1 MKKDFKIN
9 PVGLKGN
16 EINERMKQ
24 LMGIT
29 PINESVS
36 RSVVELTKM
45 GPDGKAYAI
54 VRENHEYYI
63 KVSDKTS
70 NLVTEDFKYIG
81 GLQNKKKEA
90 YPSYAKA
97 TKHLNLSFKSLAEA
111 YGTDSNINVFEDDDL
126 LNEENFA
133 TKHVVDKNGPE
144 LKQEAKEGSEED
156 GFGDNVAKGKTAK
169 EFEKVKKID
178 EGWAGFAEMS
188 GNGFMEEGMF
198 GDDIELSEEEKY
210 IDKMLEFDKPAMDSF
225 KDQYGDDKGESIYYA
240 TANKQGRNPETFK
253 KADEGYMEE
262 TMYDE
267 GYMEETMYD
276 EGYMEEEL
284 HGNQSKID
292 MNHNGKI
299 DGDDLS
305 MLRNMNEE
313 DDMSNDEL
321 MDRLDNMSAAEL
333 LQLLG
338 DAGRDL
344 KNVISQKLSTGMD
357 KARDYFNRQYPDVN
371 EEMSTKDKEFAA
383 LAEPKDKITYADK
396 IAGATKDSSM
406 DEALTLEEIKEAIAD
421 LKKKL

>member
-29 PINESVS
+29 PINENVS
-36 RSVVELTKM
+36 RSVIELTKM

-70 NLVTEDFKYIG
+70 KLVTEDFKYIG

-97 TKHLNLSFKSLAEA
+97 TKHLNLTFKSLAEA

-133 TKHVVDKNGPE
+133 SKHIVDKKGSE

-188 GNGFMEEGMF
+188 GNGFVDEGMF
-198 GDDIELSEEEKY
+198 GDDMEMSEEEQY
-210 IDKMLEFDKPAMDSF
+210 IDKMIEDNGNDFYRTDAEDQIPNPPSELEIPVDEELRGN
-225 KDQYGDDKGESIYYA
+225 QYKLDMNRNGKLDGDDFSKLRNDES
-240 TANKQGRNPETFK
+240 
-253 KADEGYMEE
+253 YMEE
-262 TMYDE
+262 DMYDE
-267 GYMEETMYD
+267 SYMEEDMYG
-276 EGYMEEEL
+276 EGNMV
-284 HGNQSKID
+284 N
-292 MNHNGKI
+292 
-299 DGDDLS
+299 DD
-305 MLRNMNEE
+305 N
-313 DDMSNDEL
+313 MSNDEL
-321 MDRLDNMSAAEL
+321 MNRLDNMSAAEL

-338 DAGRDL
+338 DAGRDF

-357 KARDYFNRQYPDVN
+357 KARDYFNKQYPDIN
-371 EEMSTKDKEFAA
+371 EEMSDEDKEFAA

-396 IAGATKDSSM
+396 IAGATKNDAM

>member
-16 EINERMKQ
+16 EINERMRQ
-24 LMGIT
+24 LMGIA
-29 PINESVS
+29 PINENVS

-54 VRENHEYYI
+54 VRENHEYFI

-70 NLVTEDFKYIG
+70 KLVTEDFKYIG
-81 GLQNKKKEA
+81 GLQNKKQEA

-97 TKHLNLSFKSLAEA
+97 TKHLNLTFKSLAEA

-133 TKHVVDKNGPE
+133 TKHIVDKDGTA
-144 LKQEAKEGSEED
+144 LKQDAKEGSEED
-156 GFGDNVAKGKTAK
+156 GFGDNVATGKTMK
-169 EFEKVKKID
+169 EFEKVKLS
-178 EGWAGFAEMS
+178 EGMAGFSEMR
-188 GNGFMEEGMF
+188 GNGFTNEGNLEENDPMWEDEMSDEERAIDEMIAASKADECWMG
-198 GDDIELSEEEKY
+198 EEENVDY
-210 IDKMLEFDKPAMDSF
+210 TMGSNDPNQLPNPA
-225 KDQYGDDKGESIYYA
+225 
-240 TANKQGRNPETFK
+240 PELHIPT
-253 KADEGYMEE
+253 EGYMEE
-262 TMYDE
+262 DMYEE
-267 GYMEETMYD
+267 GMY
-276 EGYMEEEL
+276 EEEL
-284 HGNQSKID
+284 HGNQDKIDMNHNGKIDGDDFAMLRRGKGVEEELHGNQDKID

-313 DDMSNDEL
+313 GDMSNDEL
-321 MDRLDNMSAAEL
+321 MDRLDNMSATEL

-344 KNVISQKLSTGMD
+344 KSVISQKLATGMG

-371 EEMSTKDKEFAA
+371 
-383 LAEPKDKITYADK
+383 
-396 IAGATKDSSM
+396 
-406 DEALTLEEIKEAIAD
+406 EALTLEEIKEAIAD

>member
-16 EINERMKQ
+16 EINERMRQ
-24 LMGIT
+24 LMGIA
-29 PINESVS
+29 PINENVS

-54 VRENHEYYI
+54 VRENHEYFI

-70 NLVTEDFKYIG
+70 KLVTEDFKYIG
-81 GLQNKKKEA
+81 GLQNKKQEA

-97 TKHLNLSFKSLAEA
+97 TKHLNLTFKSLAEA

-133 TKHVVDKNGPE
+133 TKHIVDKDGTA
-144 LKQEAKEGSEED
+144 LKQDAKEGSEED
-156 GFGDNVAKGKTAK
+156 GFGDNVATGKTMK
-169 EFEKVKKID
+169 EFEKVKLS
-178 EGWAGFAEMS
+178 EGMAGFSEMR
-188 GNGFMEEGMF
+188 GNGFTNEGNLEENDPMWEDEMSDEERAIDEMIAASKADECWMG
-198 GDDIELSEEEKY
+198 EEEPNQ
-210 IDKMLEFDKPAMDSF
+210 LPNPA
-225 KDQYGDDKGESIYYA
+225 
-240 TANKQGRNPETFK
+240 PELHIPT
-253 KADEGYMEE
+253 EGYMEE
-262 TMYDE
+262 DMYEE
-267 GYMEETMYD
+267 GMY
-276 EGYMEEEL
+276 EEEL
-284 HGNQSKID
+284 HGNQDKID

-313 DDMSNDEL
+313 GDMSNDEL
-321 MDRLDNMSAAEL
+321 MDRLDNMSATEL

-344 KNVISQKLSTGMD
+344 KSVISQKLATGMG

-371 EEMSTKDKEFAA
+371 
-383 LAEPKDKITYADK
+383 
-396 IAGATKDSSM
+396 
-406 DEALTLEEIKEAIAD
+406 EALTLEEIKEAIAD

>member
-1 MKKDFKIN
+1 MKKDFRIN

-29 PINESVS
+29 PINENVS

-133 TKHVVDKNGPE
+133 TKHVVDKAGHE
-144 LKQEAKEGSEED
+144 LKQDAKEGSEED
-156 GFGDNVAKGKTAK
+156 GFGDNLANGKVK
-169 EFEKVKKID
+169 NDIEKPKKID

-198 GDDIELSEEEKY
+198 GDDLEMTEEEKY
-210 IDKMLEFDKPAMDSF
+210 IDNMLEFDKPAMDSF

-240 TANKQGRNPETFK
+240 TANKQGRNPETFEK
-253 KADEGYMEE
+253 
-262 TMYDE
+262 T
-267 GYMEETMYD
+267 D

-284 HGNQSKID
+284 YGNQGKLD
-292 MNHNGKI
+292 MNHNGEV

-305 MLRNMNEE
+305 MLRNMDENWMEEDMYEE
-313 DDMSNDEL
+313 DDMGMEPSV
-321 MDRLDNMSAAEL
+321 
-333 LQLLG
+333 
-338 DAGRDL
+338 
-344 KNVISQKLSTGMD
+344 KPTLSTAKSQDEWFQALDDASAKEILLSLYHELGKPVVNIAKKVAGAIGGQDVRDALNNRHGMEEE
-357 KARDYFNRQYPDVN
+357 FPDLN
-371 EEMSTKDKEFAA
+371 GDGET
-383 LAEPKDKITYADK
+383 TYADVLK
-396 IAGATKDSSM
+396 GRGVDL
-406 DEALTLEEIKEAIAD
+406 DEALTLEEIKESIAE

>member
-24 LMGIT
+24 LMGIA
-29 PINESVS
+29 PINENVS

-63 KVSDKTS
+63 KVSNKTS
-70 NLVTEDFKYIG
+70 NLVTEDFNYIG

-133 TKHVVDKNGPE
+133 SKHVVDKKGHE
-144 LKQEAKEGSEED
+144 LKQESKEGSEED
-156 GFGDNVAKGKTAK
+156 GFGDNLANGKTK
-169 EFEKVKKID
+169 NDIEKVKKID
-178 EGWAGFAEMS
+178 EAWAGFAEMT
-188 GNGFMEEGMF
+188 GNGFVDEGMF
-198 GDDIELSEEEKY
+198 GDDIEMSEEEQY
-210 IDKMLEFDKPAMDSF
+210 IDKMIEDNGNDFYRTDAENQIPNPPSELNIPV
-225 KDQYGDDKGESIYYA
+225 
-240 TANKQGRNPETFK
+240 NK
-253 KADEGYMEE
+253 EGYMEE
-262 TMYDE
+262 DMYDE
-267 GYMEETMYD
+267 SYMEENMYD
-276 EGYMEEEL
+276 ESYMEEEL
-284 HGNQSKID
+284 HGNQGKID
-292 MNHNGKI
+292 MNHNGEV
-299 DGDDLS
+299 DSQDLS

-313 DDMSNDEL
+313 GEMSNDEL
-321 MDRLDNMSAAEL
+321 MDKLDNMSASEL
-333 LQLLG
+333 IQMLG

-344 KNVISQKLSTGMD
+344 KGYIANKLSTGMD
-357 KARDYFNRQYPDVN
+357 KARDYFDRQYPDVD
-371 EEMSTKDKEFAA
+371 EAKQFPDLTGDGEVTR
-383 LAEPKDKITYADK
+383 ADILK
-396 IAGATKDSSM
+396 GRGVDLN
-406 DEALTLEEIKEAIAD
+406 EALTLEEIKEAIAD